1 MHNSTDHFV
10 TLPFSLKS
18 ERTISF
24 KKSKGGQP
32 YSEQVLTG
40 CYASVFPM
48 EKLCCPPSRKWGG
61 FLVLHVRA
69 RFQKAFTQITLP
81 LLGFNESTLILDEPN
96 IVCKSNVSC
105 CQTKYLAKQYVA
117 RFFGLQW
124 GKQVGRL
131 QVGYRRQKTCSFQIS
146 TLIFIKC
153 YPPTPIKR
161 NVLSL

>member
-1 MHNSTDHFV
+1 MH
-10 TLPFSLKS
+10 PFSQRRS
-18 ERTISF
+18 
-24 KKSKGGQP
+24 
-32 YSEQVLTG
+32 
-40 CYASVFPM
+40 YAAPQ
-48 EKLCCPPSRKWGG
+48 SRKWGG

-96 IVCKSNVSC
+96 IFCKSNVSC

-117 RFFGLQW
+117 RFLGLQW

-131 QVGYRRQKTCSFQIS
+131 QVGYKRQKTCSFQIS

-161 NVLSL
+161 NVLSLEQTFTALQNISRMTLPRSN